1 MVPGCTV
8 VPCAASVE
16 VFARVGSGAVS
27 AAVIPIE
34 NSLAGSVAE
43 HLDLLLA
50 SDVFIQ
56 REFPLRIQH
65 NLIAAPGVKLA
76 ELTRVF
82 SHPVALD
89 QCRDFF
95 RRHRK
100 IEAAPFYDTAGAV
113 KHVVGNQLQHTAA
126 IAGRQAAAEYGGRIL
141 AARPGGRQAKL
152 HPLLSDYPQPAAA
165 GRRQQDLAGLF
176 AEERA
181 RRTVQSAERV
191 CPPRPRS
198 VQNRVAPG
206 ARPPL
211 GVPFLRGCPP
221 PSAARQRTW
230 RTRCATCARSPT
242 SSRCWAGIRRRGSV
256 LAFGFWLLAF
266 WVASPHS
273 SAQDP
278 KSQELTA
285 KRQQRFIGAGTLYSW

>member
-1 MVPGCTV
+1 MVLGTGYLYIVGVKIAIQGEAGSFSHEAARRMVPGCTV
-8 VPCAASVE
+8 VACAASVD

-65 NLIAAPGVKLA
+65 NLIAAPGVKLG

-95 RRHRK
+95 RHHRK
-100 IEAAPFYDTAGAV
+100 IEAVPFYDTAGAV
-113 KHVVGNQLQHTAA
+113 KHVVGNQLQHAAA

-141 AARPGGRQAKL
+141 KRGLEDDKQNFTRFFLITRGRRPRAAANKTSLAFSLKNVPGVLFKALSVFALRDLDLCKIESRPARGRPWEYHFYVDVLHGRGQAAAVENALRHLREISHFVKVL
-152 HPLLSDYPQPAAA
+152 GTYPAA
-165 GRRQQDLAGLF
+165 
-176 AEERA
+176 
-181 RRTVQSAERV
+181 S
-191 CPPRPRS
+191 
-198 VQNRVAPG
+198 
-206 ARPPL
+206 
-211 GVPFLRGCPP
+211 
-221 PSAARQRTW
+221 
-230 RTRCATCARSPT
+230 
-242 SSRCWAGIRRRGSV
+242 
-256 LAFGFWLLAF
+256 
-266 WVASPHS
+266 
-273 SAQDP
+273 
-278 KSQELTA
+278 
-285 KRQQRFIGAGTLYSW
+285 